1 MPCLVYRWVD
11 LLLALN
17 MRCLPIPVCLG
28 VLPTSLPRRYPSVRP
43 GASSV
48 RPGASSVC
56 PFAHALRQSAQ
67 ALPFVS
73 PPRRYPFAQIVRL
86 SDLACSYLDYVSQ
99 VRPVR
104 MSCHVTSSASSGS
117 RDVCGYQS
125 RIGQRLW
132 GMSDEHHPI
141 RLDVIEEERNN
152 VHCRCIVDS

>member
-28 VLPTSLPRRYPSVRP
+28 VLPTSLPRRYP
-43 GASSV
+43 
-48 RPGASSVC
+48 
-56 PFAHALRQSAQ
+56 FAQALRQSAQ